1 MNIFNKIMELVIYG
15 YVCILTYI
23 EKAINYILNKING
36 K

>member
-1 MNIFNKIMELVIYG
+1 MNIFNKIIELVIYG
-15 YVCILTYI
+15 YVWILIYI